1 MFQDL
6 SSVFATVITN
16 GVKARTCP
24 TATMKSDMGP
34 EYLVCPRSRSKHWS
48 SVAPCLHAAALA
60 GRAVQQIS
68 VVGEKHKLGLERT
81 VPVCNA

>member
-6 SSVFATVITN
+6 SCVFATVITN

-24 TATMKSDMGP
+24 MAMMKSDVGP
-34 EYLVCPRSRSKHWS
+34 EYLVCPRSRNKHWS
-48 SVAPCLHAAALA
+48 SVAPSLLAAALV
-60 GRAVQQIS
+60 GRVVQEIS

-81 VPVCNA
+81 VPV